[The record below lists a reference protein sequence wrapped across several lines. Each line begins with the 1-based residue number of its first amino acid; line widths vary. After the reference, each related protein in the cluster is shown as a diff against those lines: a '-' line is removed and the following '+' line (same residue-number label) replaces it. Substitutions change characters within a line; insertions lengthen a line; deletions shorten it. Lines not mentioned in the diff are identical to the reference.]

1 MNVDRLGQGDI
12 QYVVEKPCG
21 ATQHAT
27 RAWCWPTSRI
37 FPWGTAQGF
46 RMLLPP
52 DELHTTLEYTWRTW
66 HRTGT
71 GLLITL

>member
-1 MNVDRLGQGDI
+1 MERPG
-12 QYVVEKPCG
+12 G
-21 ATQHAT
+21 ATQRAT
-27 RAWCWPTSRI
+27 HVLVLAHQTGEEAEP
-37 FPWGTAQGF
+37 PMGTAQGF

-52 DELHTTLEYTWRTW
+52 DELHTTLEYTGRTW